1 MSTKIE
7 WADNTI
13 NPVVGCSKCSPG
25 CDNCY
30 AEKVAYRLSKM
41 PATAAKYAGVVNENG
56 WTGKISALD
65 LSCFDKL
72 PKKACRVFVGSMT
85 DLFNKDVP
93 FDVQGKIL
101 STIARNQQHT
111 FMLLTKRAD
120 LMRKRYHTLLP
131 NVWLGVTVCN
141 QAEADE
147 KIPLLLATPAA
158 KRFVSIEPMLGPI
171 DLSNLTWAPSL
182 DDEAYNALTGSGV
195 QPDAYEY
202 PSYTQNGPSLDW
214 VICGGENG
222 HGARPMHPAWVR
234 SLRDQCQAAGVP
246 FFFKGWGEWGS
257 GFDCVEEARAI
268 DSRSLRYFPELDRT
282 FSRVGKARSGRL
294 LDGREWNEVPV

>member
-1 MSTKIE
+1 MSKTKIE
-7 WADNTI
+7 YVDLTI

-30 AEKVAYRLSKM
+30 AEKMAYRLSKM
-41 PATAAKYAGVVNENG
+41 PATAAKYAGVVDENG

-147 KIPLLLATPAA
+147 KIPLLLETPAA
-158 KRFVSIEPMLGPI
+158 KRFVSIEPMLGPV
-171 DLSNLTWAPSL
+171 DLNPLCSQCG
-182 DDEAYNALTGSGV
+182 GSG
-195 QPDAYEY
+195 Y
-202 PSYTQNGPSLDW
+202 YTPGYTEDGPADPEHCPCGGGNIAWMGRDGGLDW
-214 VICGGENG
+214 VICGGETG
-222 HGARPMHPAWVR
+222 PGARPMHPDWVR
-234 SLRDQCQAAGVP
+234 SLRDQCHSAEVP
-246 FFFKGWGEWGS
+246 FFFKGMIEN
-257 GFDCVEEARAI
+257 
-268 DSRSLRYFPELDRT
+268 
-282 FSRVGKARSGRL
+282 GKKTRL
-294 LDGREWNEVPV
+294 LDGREWNEVPE